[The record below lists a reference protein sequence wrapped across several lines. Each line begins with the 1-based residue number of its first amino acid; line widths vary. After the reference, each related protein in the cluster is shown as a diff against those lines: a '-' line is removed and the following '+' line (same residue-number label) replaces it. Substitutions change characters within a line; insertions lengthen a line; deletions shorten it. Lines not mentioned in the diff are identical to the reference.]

1 MALVEL
7 LQEAGM
13 PKGVVNIIHGQ
24 HDTVNFICD
33 NPDIKAISF
42 VGEKISAMVLSYEI
56 QINIFNFFD
65 NLMNFVGRGVGST
78 LLSLLIFYYLGI
90 PIRNMS
96 SKFRDL

>member
-56 QINIFNFFD
+56 QTNIVNFFVNPRTSND
-65 NLMNFVGRGVGST
+65 GRVEF
-78 LLSLLIFYYLGI
+78 SLLPGYPYTDD
-90 PIRNMS
+90 P
-96 SKFRDL
+96 